1 LINTQEKEIRQEEIL
16 IGEVKVPVIR
26 EDGELYYPISF
37 VMSKVLLKKTGQNNL
52 QQEYSMYM
60 NRYKINYGSSVLG
73 GTQEVNCVSEEGLK
87 LILGNSKLG
96 RLDVDQRK
104 AMNVLLEHLGMETI
118 CEDSRFVKNI
128 PIETINKYNE
138 YIRDCI
144 TYVLKIE
151 PDIVW
156 QKCTKCNN
164 YYPYHINFFGEN
176 QHSGKEYHLNTVC
189 KSCAQWNHNRSKVYI
204 KGEDNELNFIYN
216 TYGEEVYKLYRDHK
230 TIEVYK
236 HWTTT
241 NKKVFP
247 KIIHNKDDKLLI
259 IKYMFEKGEFKEH
272 EKLNDISVVKVC
284 KFRLGDIKLKEFYDY
299 VLETDLKISNNGYKN
314 FIDNFEGARK
324 VVDEYINKNNIIIED
339 IYDFN
344 YYDIIRSCSLTG
356 FLDRCCNNSI
366 LDFIMEYYNN
376 EYPAYKFKG
385 GSKKYWESKDNRI
398 KALKYFIEEDMKIEL
413 DKVPLYIT
421 LTALR
426 KDNSTMY
433 NLCKKYY
440 KSLFEWV
447 NEVYPDRFDPKD
459 FDIHYVRNDF
469 GSIEEAEVHDI
480 LNKEFKHKVIYN
492 PNNTDRTIK
501 IGGKVPDW
509 FVFASDKCYI
519 VEYFG
524 LIINRDSDNSRVNDY
539 KERTEGKIEMYD
551 QLDGYGKLYIYHDD
565 LDNNFS
571 GLMEKLKLIH

>member
-1 LINTQEKEIRQEEIL
+1 MINTQEKEIKQEEVL

-37 VMSKVLLKKTGQNNL
+37 VMSKVLFKKTDQGGL
-52 QQEYSMYM
+52 HKEYSQYIKK
-60 NRYKINYGSSVLG
+60 YKINYGSSALG

-87 LILGNSKLG
+87 KILDNSKIG
-96 RLDVDQRK
+96 RLKVFQKK
-104 AMNVLLEHLGMETI
+104 AMNILLEYLHMDVI
-118 CEDSRFVKNI
+118 CEDDRFVNTVSEEEI
-128 PIETINKYNE
+128 SKYSE

-144 TYVLKIE
+144 TYVLE
-151 PDIVW
+151 GGSDIVW

-164 YYPYHINFFGEN
+164 YYPYHINFFDVN
-176 QHSGKEYHLNTVC
+176 VHSGKDYPLYTNCRNCV
-189 KSCAQWNHNRSKVYI
+189 KWDNNRSKIFI
-204 KGEDNELNFIYN
+204 KSKDNKLSNIYNEYGEDIY
-216 TYGEEVYKLYRDHK
+216 KIYRDHDVLA
-230 TIEVYK
+230 IYS
-236 HWTTT
+236 HWKSI
-241 NKKVFP
+241 NKKGLP
-247 KIIHNKDDKLLI
+247 YILKNKEDKLFI
-259 IKYMFEKGEFKEH
+259 TKIKYDKGEFEKH
-272 EKLNDISVVKVC
+272 EDLTDSTIRDVCGFGLNGIKLQEVYDNV
-284 KFRLGDIKLKEFYDY
+284 LDIK
-299 VLETDLKISNNGYKN
+299 TSSNGYKN

-324 VVDEYINKNNIIIED
+324 VVNEYINKNNIIIEN

-344 YYDIIRSCSLTG
+344 YYDIIRGCSLTG

-366 LDFIMEYYNN
+366 LDFIMEYYND

-480 LNKEFKHKVIYN
+480 LSKEFKHKVIYN

-509 FVFASDKCYI
+509 FVFGMDKCYI

-539 KERTEGKIEMYD
+539 KERTEGKIEIYE
-551 QLDGYGKLYIYHDD
+551 QLDGYGKVFIFPDD
-565 LDNNFS
+565 LKDNFS
-571 GLMEKLKLIH
+571 GLMEKLKMIH